1 MPADGAAA
9 RGRRRVDCGSAQ
21 GARSAIREVGDG
33 RANCSARGPW
43 HARTSG
49 TSQSGDG
56 DRACRPSCWTPTR
69 GRKARFGFGFGLI
82 GKVNA
87 RGPGSF
93 HRGQPQRRPAAAKT
107 TDTRGRQI
115 TSRYNRHIAP
125 PPGRPSCALPRRGAD
140 FSHEPTAEAAI
151 SP

>member
-1 MPADGAAA
+1 MG
-9 RGRRRVDCGSAQ
+9 
-21 GARSAIREVGDG
+21 
-33 RANCSARGPW
+33 W
-43 HARTSG
+43 F
-49 TSQSGDG
+49 
-56 DRACRPSCWTPTR
+56 
-69 GRKARFGFGFGLI
+69 FGFGFGLI

-87 RGPGSF
+87 RGPESF

-125 PPGRPSCALPRRGAD
+125 PPDRPSCALPRGGAD